1 MEMGYSCRLKV
12 FHSSSTTLTRGTE
25 IGIVG
30 VLQVSQLCAEYM
42 KDESRN
48 APILPSRYK
57 YCLRW
62 DIDKFQWR
70 NQTSSLEAKAQKLVH
85 EVVGSSATEHHKTRS
100 GTQP

>member
-12 FHSSSTTLTRGTE
+12 LHSSSTTLTRGTE
-25 IGIVG
+25 IGIVS
-30 VLQVSQLCAEYM
+30 VLEVSQLCAEYM

-62 DIDKFQWR
+62 DIDKLRWR
-70 NQTSSLEAKAQKLVH
+70 NQASSLEAKLKNSFMKSWV
-85 EVVGSSATEHHKTRS
+85 
-100 GTQP
+100 